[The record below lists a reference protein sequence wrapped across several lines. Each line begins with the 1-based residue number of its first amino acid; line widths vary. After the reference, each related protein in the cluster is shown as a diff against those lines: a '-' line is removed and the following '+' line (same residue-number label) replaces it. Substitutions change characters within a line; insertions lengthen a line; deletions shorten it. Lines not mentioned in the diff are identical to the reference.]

1 MQAYCLA
8 PAGGSG
14 DVQASWDAIRLRMT
28 AEEVSMPRAPKAAWR
43 TVNHSVRR
51 EQHTSR
57 RFACHSAARCTD
69 NPDSCCMLA
78 NNLLQTLA

>member
-43 TVNHSVRR
+43 TVNHSQKRATHFQEVCLSQRGALYR
-51 EQHTSR
+51 Q
-57 RFACHSAARCTD
+57 
-69 NPDSCCMLA
+69 P
-78 NNLLQTLA
+78 